1 MNIIV
6 PITVTESML
15 GAGTTIAEPDSGV
28 GEVAWSSASVAYA
41 VGAEV
46 VRTTTHRIYR
56 CAVAH
61 TSAASPLP
69 EDDPT
74 RWVDVAPTNRHAPF
88 DAYTSTAASGTT
100 TETWVLSP
108 GYFNAIALYG
118 LTGSSYSLTVKDAP
132 GGTTIYS
139 ASGYLTDDASGWYE
153 YLFTAPRTR
162 NKLVFTAIPPR
173 PAAEITLTI
182 TASSGQPVGLG
193 MLVAGDFAPV
203 VGVDADW
210 GGPLAGASAE
220 PVSNSYIKRN
230 DDGSYTIR
238 RRTAAT
244 DLQIRVALPR
254 NRADAALALM
264 QSVLDVPVACIASS
278 RPGFDGLNVFG
289 LASGRVAYASVEHA
303 EIDITVKGM
312 I

>member
-6 PITVTESML
+6 PITITESML
-15 GAGTTIAEPDSGV
+15 GAGTTIAEPDTGV
-28 GEVAWSSASVAYA
+28 GEAAWSNASVAYA

-46 VRTTTHRIYR
+46 VRTTTHRVYR

-108 GYFNAIALYG
+108 GYFNAIAVYG

-132 GGTTIYS
+132 GGTTLYT
-139 ASGYLTDDASGWYE
+139 ASGYLTDDPLGWYE
-153 YLFTAPRTR
+153 YLFTTPRTR
-162 NKLVFTAIPPR
+162 NKLVFTGIPPR
-173 PAAEITLTI
+173 PTAEITLTL

-193 MLVAGDFAPV
+193 MLVVGDFAPL
-203 VGVDADW
+203 VGTDAEW
-210 GGPLAGASAE
+210 GGTLAGSQAE
-220 PVSNSYIKRN
+220 PVSNSYVKRN
-230 DDGSYTIR
+230 DDGSVTIR

-244 DLQIRVALPR
+244 DLRLRAALPR
-254 NRADAALALM
+254 AKADAALALI
-264 QSVLDVPVACIASS
+264 QSVLDVPVACIAST
-278 RPGFDGLNVFG
+278 RAGYEGLNVFG
-289 LASGRVAYASVEHA
+289 LVTASVNYASANRA
-303 EIDITVKGM
+303 EVDVTVKGM